1 MHARDDSPRKQRVA
15 IVGGGL
21 AGLAAAVNLC
31 GSGHTVELFES
42 RRQVGGRA
50 ASFRDPATGELVD
63 YCQHVSLGC
72 CNEFAAFCQTTGI
85 ADSFRRDRVLHF
97 FKDDGRRYDVQGTPW
112 LPAPLHLT
120 PALLKLGY
128 LSWRERVGLAGAM
141 LALRHSTGD
150 DEAIGPWLRRHGQ
163 SERAIRDF
171 WAVVLNSALGESV
184 ERAGIAYARKV
195 FVDAFLTSPDGY
207 EVLVPLEPLSEL
219 FGRRV
224 VEHLRARG
232 AMVHEG
238 RGVKR
243 VEIINEKVRS
253 LLLDDGSSFEC
264 DAAIVA
270 VPWRHVTGMF
280 DKAVLAGPLRNLQSV
295 NEITG
300 APITGVHL
308 WFDREITPLPH
319 AVLVG
324 MESQWLFNRGRDA
337 SSAGYYY
344 QVVISAS
351 HGLEGRPRDEVVAS
365 VVSELAKAFSEA
377 RAAKLLNSRVVTD
390 VNAVFSPV
398 PGIDRLRP
406 PQKTAIANL
415 ALAGDWTATGWPGTM
430 ESAVRSGQMAAEAIA
445 EMLKSEG

>member
-1 MHARDDSPRKQRVA
+1 MHVRNDAPHKRRVA

-31 GSGHTVELFES
+31 GHGYTIELFES
-42 RRQVGGRA
+42 RRQIGGRA
-50 ASFRDPATGELVD
+50 ASFRDPSTGELVD

-97 FKDDGRRYDVQGTPW
+97 FTDDGRRYDMEGTPW

-128 LSWRERVGLAGAM
+128 LSWSERVGLAGAM
-141 LALRHSTGD
+141 LALRYSSGD

-195 FVDAFLTSPDGY
+195 FVDAFLTSRDGY

-224 VEHLRARG
+224 VEYLRSRG
-232 AMVHEG
+232 VMVHVG
-238 RGVKR
+238 CGVKR
-243 VEIINEKVRS
+243 VEIANEKVRR
-253 LLLDDGSSFEC
+253 LLLDDDRTFEC

-270 VPWRHVTGMF
+270 VPWRHVTGLF
-280 DKAVLAGPLRNLQSV
+280 DEAVLQGPLKNLQSV

-308 WFDREITPLPH
+308 WFDREITPMPH
-319 AVLVG
+319 AVVVG
-324 MESQWLFNRGRDA
+324 LESQWLFNRGHKATSTDF
-337 SSAGYYY
+337 YY

-351 HGLEGRPRDEVVAS
+351 HGLEGRSRDEVATS
-365 VVSELAKAFSEA
+365 VVGELAKVFPEA

-398 PGIDRLRP
+398 PGVDHLRP

-430 ESAVRSGQMAAEAIA
+430 ESEVRSGNSAAREIA
-445 EMLKSEG
+445 AG

>member
-1 MHARDDSPRKQRVA
+1 MRIA
-15 IVGGGL
+15 IAGGGL
-21 AGLAAAVNLC
+21 AGLAAAVSL
-31 GSGHTVELFES
+31 SEHGHKIELFES
-42 RRQVGGRA
+42 RRQLGGRA
-50 ASFRDPATGELVD
+50 ASFRDPSTGELVD

-72 CNEFAAFCQTTGI
+72 CHEFAAFCQTTGI
-85 ADSFRRDRVLHF
+85 ADAFRRDHVLHF
-97 FKDDGRRYDVQGTPW
+97 FTDDGRRYDMQGTPW

-128 LSWRERVGLAGAM
+128 LSWRERVGLVGAM

-195 FVDAFLTSPDGY
+195 FIDAFLTARNGY

-219 FGRRV
+219 FGRQV
-224 VEHLRARG
+224 VEYLRARG
-232 AMVHEG
+232 VTVHEG
-238 RGVKR
+238 LGVKR
-243 VEIINEKVRS
+243 VEIIDAKVRS
-253 LLLDDGSSFEC
+253 LSLDDGSRVEC

-270 VPWRHVTGMF
+270 VPWRYVTGLF
-280 DKAVLAGPLRNLQSV
+280 DKSVLGSPLKHLQSV
-295 NEITG
+295 NEISG
-300 APITGVHL
+300 APITGVHI
-308 WFDREITPLPH
+308 WFDREITPLHH

-337 SSAGYYY
+337 NDRDASNAGYYY

-351 HGLEGRPRDEVVAS
+351 HGLEGRPRDEVIAS
-365 VVSELAKAFSEA
+365 VVAELAKVFPQA
-377 RAAKLLNSRVVTD
+377 RAAKLLSSRVVTD

-406 PQKTAIANL
+406 TQKTVIANL
-415 ALAGDWTATGWPGTM
+415 AIAGDWTATEWPGTM
-430 ESAVRSGQMAAEAIA
+430 ESAVRSGRMAAEVIVSA
-445 EMLKSEG
+445 LR